1 MNDSFQFAEE
11 KICKIAKI
19 MKISKENSEN
29 SLILNEFSNFINSF
43 IKQNEFPDSLSNLNL
58 STEKLALVAEDASQ
72 TELMASLPKSMTSDT
87 LFEILKASL

>member
-1 MNDSFQFAEE
+1 
-11 KICKIAKI
+11 